1 MIGQARVTI
10 HEGRT
15 ISVDL
20 DPPDARSFEISTEV
34 LEVLVETVN
43 AGPIVREL
51 AAEANRAHHLHGE
64 TSMRSAEWNHPRRVV
79 ILVEELGEVAEVVN
93 DVEHGKIHPARGMVD
108 LREELVQVGAM
119 VLDWIS
125 TLDEALEALS

>member
-20 DPPDARSFEISTEV
+20 DPPDARAFEISTEV
-34 LEVLVETVN
+34 LELLVETVN

-64 TSMRSAEWNHPRRVV
+64 TSMRSAEWNHPRRVT
-79 ILVEELGEVAEVVN
+79 ILVEELGEIAEVMN
-93 DVEHGKIHPARGMVD
+93 DLDHGKLEPIRAVVD
-108 LREELVQVGAM
+108 AREELVQLGAM

-125 TLDEALEALS
+125 TLDDVLEAMT